1 MKKNIALIVGICIIL
16 AGFLLVTP
24 LAPATTALIG
34 IFVGALWLWLTHSIE
49 MGSIVA
55 LAALCFVPGIQ
66 IGAVI
71 TAAFG
76 NTTIWFLIFSMVLTY
91 ALSSTGILRRI
102 AIYFVDN
109 PLAKRNSYLFMG
121 CYFLAI
127 LVLGSFM
134 APTVTFVLFF
144 GLVKEIYELLK
155 LNPGDK
161 MARNL
166 MVGTGFF
173 ASISCAM
180 TPIAHTFPLMAL
192 GYYEAATGV
201 AISYAAFMAYSV
213 PICLLIAVVA
223 YLLLIIG
230 IDKKFDFTSIH
241 FERTKWTWQEVV
253 ALIVFLAGVVCWIVV
268 GIWPTVFVTLNTL
281 GTIWPALV
289 GIGILMACGV
299 LNVKD
304 GFSKGVAWPAIL
316 LCGTTLALGKWI
328 TATEMGIIP
337 LVSSL
342 FVNIPPAWI
351 LFIIVVFAVVMT
363 NLISNIVTTTVSYN
377 LFVPMVIAA
386 GTVSPVLA
394 TILIGIGASL
404 AYAFPSSIAHIALAG
419 SSGWATSKDM
429 MKYGCIMI
437 VASILIMG
445 VFLL

>member
-1 MKKNIALIVGICIIL
+1 
-16 AGFLLVTP
+16 
-24 LAPATTALIG
+24 
-34 IFVGALWLWLTHSIE
+34 
-49 MGSIVA
+49 
-55 LAALCFVPGIQ
+55 
-66 IGAVI
+66 
-71 TAAFG
+71 
-76 NTTIWFLIFSMVLTY
+76 
-91 ALSSTGILRRI
+91 
-102 AIYFVDN
+102 
-109 PLAKRNSYLFMG
+109 
-121 CYFLAI
+121 
-127 LVLGSFM
+127 
-134 APTVTFVLFF
+134 
-144 GLVKEIYELLK
+144 LVKEIYELLK

-253 ALIVFLAGVVCWIVV
+253 ALIVFLAVVACWIVV